1 MVVICS
7 MFLLTF
13 ISLSTI
19 TTLKVS
25 HYEFNLTVQYTLA
38 KVMRRTDYF

>member
-1 MVVICS
+1 MI
-7 MFLLTF
+7 LLAF

-19 TTLKVS
+19 TTLSVS

-38 KVMRRTDYF
+38 KVMQRID